1 MYAGGQNQ
9 KCSLSIRS
17 VLSFLIYPANGNF
30 FRACARIFAVRQGRI
45 GRRVLVAV
53 RKVKPDA
60 ALRQKDR
67 VGSENVSVR
76 GFNTGRCGFRQEGR
90 SQIS

>member
-1 MYAGGQNQ
+1 MALHTAAINE
-9 KCSLSIRS
+9 CI
-17 VLSFLIYPANGNF
+17 PANGNIY
-30 FRACARIFAVRQGRI
+30 RACARIFAVRQGRI

-67 VGSENVSVR
+67 AGAENVSVR
-76 GFNTGRCGFRQEGR
+76 GYNYRKRETGQAQRGKAPDFAVAVEF
-90 SQIS
+90 S